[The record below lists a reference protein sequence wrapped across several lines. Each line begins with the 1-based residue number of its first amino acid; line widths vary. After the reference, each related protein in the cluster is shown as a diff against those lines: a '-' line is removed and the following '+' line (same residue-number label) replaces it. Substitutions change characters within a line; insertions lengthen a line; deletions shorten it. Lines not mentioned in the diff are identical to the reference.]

1 MKLPILSIVLLAF
14 LLTGCDSQE
23 TKNTQTRQHLASLTC
38 NSNKAGRSKEELQA
52 IQDACFKAG
61 TFHKSS
67 GQQW

>member
-1 MKLPILSIVLLAF
+1 MNLPLLTTVLIAF

-38 NSNKAGRSKEELQA
+38 NNNKAGRSKEELQA

-61 TFHKSS
+61 SFHKSS